1 MLNQLVA
8 IVPTLTTEQAVLL
21 VNTYSREVVMESL
34 VGLLAVLSS
43 GQIKTMPAKYLMGIL
58 KNKRREEAQA
68 PARQE
73 KTTEEK
79 LTDRSWAEGLQLE
92 EWD

>member
-1 MLNQLVA
+1 M
-8 IVPTLTTEQAVLL
+8 IME
-21 VNTYSREVVMESL
+21 SVME
-34 VGLLAVLSS
+34 LLAA
-43 GQIKTMPAKYLMGIL
+43 GQVKTTPAKYLMGIL

-68 PARQE
+68 PDRPE
-73 KTTEEK
+73 KTTKEK